1 MRSVAFLCSLF
12 VLSSTARAEDYT
24 LAFASFAPLNADIFI
39 AAADGSNA
47 VPLAPHDALDYNAR
61 FTEDGQWVL
70 FTSDR
75 AGSADIYRVRPDGSM
90 LERLTDDPSYD
101 DQGALSRDGRRLAFV
116 STRSGNADIWI
127 LDVESGELRNVTNHP
142 GGDFRPAWS
151 NDGQW
156 LAFSSDRDSA
166 RPRVAFHEG
175 HSTEV
180 YLMRADG
187 SALRRLSYYEG
198 AAGTP
203 AWAPNG
209 QSILF
214 YAAEARE
221 IGPLAARAESAGTT
235 QIIEFEVE
243 SGVSILRTFAGGAK
257 LFPQWR
263 AGELAYYERTGPGA
277 LRLGDEVTSAPGEY
291 NSPDWSPD
299 GTRVVF
305 HRETGRDWPPFQ
317 RVLSPDPQFS
327 LVRTGTFPHY
337 SPDGSRITMNDS
349 PLGLARSS
357 IVLMSADGASRETL
371 LDDPEHSAVA
381 PVWSGDGTRIAFGL
395 GQFFPTVQELG
406 PARLALLDVASR
418 TSTTLTS
425 DGENAAFPSWAP
437 DGTRIV
443 FRRWTDSAS
452 SLHVFDTGTSSSTL
466 LLEDFG
472 RVNFPAWSPD
482 GSVVAFTS
490 DHGGDYDLYTIDLV
504 SRHIERL
511 TITPG
516 PDAHASWSPDGQW
529 IAFASVRAGYKDE
542 AALNPGNPQAAG
554 DLYVMRPDGSDVRML
569 TENPFEEAT
578 PGWAPLAQ
586 PAATEP
592 PPTSRFKLRRRT
604 R

>member
-1 MRSVAFLCSLF
+1 MRSVALLCSIF
-12 VLSSTARAEDYT
+12 VLSPTASAENYT

-39 AAADGSNA
+39 AGADGSNA
-47 VPLAPHDALDYNAR
+47 VALAPHDALDYNAK
-61 FTEDGQWVL
+61 FTDDGQWVL
-70 FTSDR
+70 FTSNR
-75 AGSADIYRVRPDGSM
+75 AGSADIYRVRPEGSM

-101 DQGALSRDGRRLAFV
+101 DQAAMSRDGRRLAFV
-116 STRSGNADIWI
+116 STRSGDADIWI

-166 RPRVAFHEG
+166 RPRVASHEG

-187 SALRRLSYYEG
+187 SAVRRLSYYEG

-221 IGPLAARAESAGTT
+221 IGPLASRAESAGTT

-243 SGVSILRTFAGGAK
+243 SGVAISRTFAGGAK

-263 AGELAYYERTGPGA
+263 AGELAYYERTGQGA
-277 LRLGDEVTSAPGEY
+277 LRVGDELTSAPGEY

-305 HRETGRDWPPFQ
+305 HRETGSDWPPFQ

-327 LVRTGTFPHY
+327 LVRTGTFPQY
-337 SPDGSRITMNDS
+337 SPDGRRITMNDS
-349 PLGLARSS
+349 PLGLARNG
-357 IVLMSADGASRETL
+357 ILLMSADGASRETL
-371 LDDPEHSAVA
+371 LDDPEHSVVA
-381 PVWSGDGTRIAFGL
+381 PAWSGDGTRIAFGL
-395 GQFFPTVQELG
+395 GRFFPTMQGLG

-418 TSTTLTS
+418 TLTMLTD
-425 DGENAAFPSWAP
+425 DGENAAFPGWSP

-443 FRRWTDSAS
+443 FRQWTDSAS
-452 SLHVFDTGTSSSTL
+452 SLHIFDTGTNSSTL

-472 RVNFPAWSPD
+472 SVNFPAWSPD
-482 GSVVAFTS
+482 GSVVLFTS

-516 PDAHASWSPDGQW
+516 LDAHASWSPDGQW

-586 PAATEP
+586 PSATP
-592 PPTSRFKLRRRT
+592 PPTSRFKLLRRT